1 MSNKNKNLKQII
13 TDTLQT
19 VDELMECVN
28 ASSAQMAQ
36 LRLTK
41 WNLER
46 ILDATNQLEKLTTKI
61 YKHKKHRAK

>member
-19 VDELMECVN
+19 VDELMEYFN

-36 LRLTK
+36 LRITK
-41 WNLER
+41 WKLER
-46 ILDATNQLEKLTTKI
+46 ILDAINQLEKLTAKI
-61 YKHKKHRAK
+61 YKHKKNRTK